1 MKFVIVKYLFLLA
14 ALLLSVY
21 VLLVKNSF
29 TWTMFYGVAL
39 FSACYV
45 LVAVIESFYSVK
57 QKKAS
62 GKIFTYFTQ
71 GTMSKKAIRIGGFM
85 IASGIL
91 LFSGMK
97 VLLFGIVLFSVLLT
111 EILNLWVK
119 LKNKM
124 YYVYFEEKAI
134 VFNDDQVRR
143 IFASHV
149 SEIEYRYNIFYLTL
163 KNDQLRMIDTE
174 RVGEN
179 ERKEF
184 IKEFIF
190 WATTYQLAFTG
201 EAKEKLELK

>member
-1 MKFVIVKYLFLLA
+1 
-14 ALLLSVY
+14 
-21 VLLVKNSF
+21 
-29 TWTMFYGVAL
+29 MFYGVAL